1 MNTCKFYITLFILAA
16 AQLFPCADCR
26 ASRLISNDTV
36 SSFKY
41 PAKNDAVIIS
51 EKDFIE
57 VIGAKTDLINYS
69 VTKKVRIKVL
79 TKAGIERFSTVT
91 LPEPFDQTYISHF
104 PADRNYTC
112 VFSEMKCTGFSATI
126 VTDKGVKKEAK
137 ISQAVKEVR
146 MVMVEKERYGT
157 FQKFIYHIGNLE
169 IGDEVNIEY
178 SYLIPYFENFAT
190 LSSMRLFF
198 HGDVLK
204 QNYQLTLK
212 LHATLNHDIN
222 YYNNGNPD
230 SVYTIDNKKV
240 YFWNKTNLQGCLH
253 EDGGRPYLSLPY
265 LIFTIKPNGL
275 FYTLPYSFEE
285 RYYPFYALYSYKR
298 EKNHLNIA
306 KTVSQGVNIRQ
317 YNLID
322 DFIASQTRDIK
333 GDSLGYVKLMKIQ
346 TTIAEDFKF
355 DNDVSSF
362 KNDDVFDPTMGED
375 LIGRALQDI
384 SRYDTY
390 VALIMKLGLN
400 YFTAYL
406 CDNRMGEISNQY
418 FAPML
423 DSDYLFGIILPNNTM
438 HYLYPK
444 KSRFGYY
451 LNEVPFYFENSKA
464 RLVSLNDYRTLKDPV
479 NEGLRQSTLPGSQI
493 NDNVRTSNI
502 MVRISLDTLT
512 AFFDARINLSG
523 QYSTLTRGLYQ
534 YDYKDE
540 TINESYSR
548 KIFELNDKVR
558 KVSQETK
565 ITNREFPYP
574 AVVKVRYRAGNLLK
588 KSGDT
593 IALDLGKWFNHIIYS
608 DLDTSNRQLDFY
620 PDFCGKDTYTY
631 FIQFDKNIRL
641 ISAIEHTAI
650 QNELGELVLNAEQVG
665 PDAVKITSFFAT
677 TNSRVPANKIAGVK
691 RIYDKIS
698 EMNNSR
704 LLLKLE

>member
-1 MNTCKFYITLFILAA
+1 MNTCKFYVILVIFAA
-16 AQLFPCADCR
+16 AQLFPCAYSR
-26 ASRLISNDTV
+26 ASRLTNNDTV
-36 SSFKY
+36 ASSKY
-41 PAKNDAVIIS
+41 PAKNDAIIIS
-51 EKDFIE
+51 EKDCIE
-57 VIGAKTDLINYS
+57 VIGAKTELINYS

-79 TKAGIERFSTVT
+79 TKAGIEKFSTVT

-104 PADRNYTC
+104 PPDRNYTC

-137 ISQAVKEVR
+137 ISQAVRDVR

-169 IGDEVNIEY
+169 TGDEVSIEY
-178 SYLIPYFENFAT
+178 SYLFPYLENFTA

-212 LHATLNHDIN
+212 LHAGLNHDLN
-222 YYNNGNPD
+222 YYNGGDPD
-230 SVYTIDNKKV
+230 SVYTADNKKV

-253 EDGGRPYLSLPY
+253 EEGGRPYLSLPY

-285 RYYPFYALYSYKR
+285 RYFPFYALYSYRR
-298 EKNHLNIA
+298 EQNHLNIA

-322 DFIASQTRDIK
+322 DFIESQTRDIK
-333 GDSLGYVKLMKIQ
+333 GDSLGYAKLMKIQ

-355 DNDVSSF
+355 ENDVSSF
-362 KNDDVFDPTMGED
+362 NNDDVFDPTMGED
-375 LIGRALQDI
+375 VIGRALQDI
-384 SRYDTY
+384 TRYDTY

-400 YFTAYL
+400 YFTAYI

-423 DSDYLFGIILPNNTM
+423 DSDYLFGVILQNNTI

-464 RLVSLNDYRTLKDPV
+464 RLVSLNDYRCLKDPV

-502 MVRISLDTLT
+502 MVRVSLDTLT

-540 TINESYSR
+540 TINESYAR

-558 KVSQETK
+558 KISQETK
-565 ITNREFPYP
+565 ITNREFPFP
-574 AVVKVRYRAGNLLK
+574 AVVKTRYQAGNLLK
-588 KSGDT
+588 KNGDT
-593 IALDLGKWFNHIIYS
+593 IALDMEKWFNHIIYS
-608 DLDTSNRQLDFY
+608 NLDTSNRQLDFY

-631 FIQFDKNIRL
+631 FVQFDKNIKL
-641 ISAIEHTAI
+641 ISAVEPTSV
-650 QNELGELVLNAEQVG
+650 QNEFGELVLNAEQVS
-665 PDAVKITSFFAT
+665 PVAVKITSFFVT
-677 TNSRVPANKIAGVK
+677 TNSRVPANKIASVK
-691 RIYDKIS
+691 QIYDKIR

-704 LLLKLE
+704 MLLKLE